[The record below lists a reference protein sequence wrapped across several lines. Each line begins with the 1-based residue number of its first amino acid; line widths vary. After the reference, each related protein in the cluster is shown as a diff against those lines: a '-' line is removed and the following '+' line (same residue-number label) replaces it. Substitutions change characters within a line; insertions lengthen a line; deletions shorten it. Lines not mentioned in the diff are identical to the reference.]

1 MFCPN
6 CGTEIREGSSFCPNC
21 GVSLVREE
29 SSVNAESDVRY
40 PEQSQPVPVYENAQS
55 DYSQPMSVS
64 EPRELPNVLL
74 WGILGLSFSCT
85 FFLSFLGIIF
95 SAIGMSKAN
104 LYTRLTGRPVNKGGK
119 VGRILSVVGLITG
132 IVMTVLFIIWLIVI
146 IAAVGYAVSYRGGYS
161 F

>member
-40 PEQSQPVPVYENAQS
+40 PEQSQPVPVYEDAQS

-64 EPRELPNVLL
+64 DPRELPNVLL

-95 SAIGMSKAN
+95 
-104 LYTRLTGRPVNKGGK
+104 
-119 VGRILSVVGLITG
+119 
-132 IVMTVLFIIWLIVI
+132 
-146 IAAVGYAVSYRGGYS
+146 
-161 F
+161 

>member
-1 MFCPN
+1 
-6 CGTEIREGSSFCPNC
+6 
-21 GVSLVREE
+21 
-29 SSVNAESDVRY
+29 
-40 PEQSQPVPVYENAQS
+40 
-55 DYSQPMSVS
+55 MSVS
-64 EPRELPNVLL
+64 DQRELPNVLL